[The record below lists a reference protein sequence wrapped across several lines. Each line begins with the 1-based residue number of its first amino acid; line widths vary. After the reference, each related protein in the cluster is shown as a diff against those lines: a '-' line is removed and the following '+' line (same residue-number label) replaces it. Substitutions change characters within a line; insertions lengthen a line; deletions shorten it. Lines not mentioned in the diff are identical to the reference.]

1 MIANKFIDFF
11 NENSSSTKF
20 YFKNFKKAI
29 LDQLTPKKLQISYD
43 KDEKSQAYELR
54 NCIVSNLGLNPCF
67 YENDGH
73 DTASLKSLITIL
85 VDTKNGD
92 LNENQIAQL
101 TLLVHLSKSICKK
114 VEQWDD
120 FFVDI
125 HFLRIDNE
133 SEFKFKS
140 QLIELFQ
147 QLKLSN
153 IIYSRILTAVK
164 IVTGN
169 NEANFEINELKLN
182 FFTSSFPGL
191 NGFSGINSI
200 YISQNR
206 IIDFINSLSTI
217 YNDQHTI
224 LEIVKLNFARMFV
237 NEATHVFIRR
247 VVKDFNASS
256 PKIEKENSDLNLI
269 LESGILGEKQVFT
282 ERKSWIKS
290 IHSLEFN
297 LKYCVNFLK
306 NILDG
311 KNVNFDL
318 EMSGCKINTNQIT
331 LMGIDCNEEENIEI
345 L

>member
-1 MIANKFIDFF
+1 
-11 NENSSSTKF
+11 
-20 YFKNFKKAI
+20 
-29 LDQLTPKKLQISYD
+29 
-43 KDEKSQAYELR
+43 
-54 NCIVSNLGLNPCF
+54 
-67 YENDGH
+67 
-73 DTASLKSLITIL
+73 
-85 VDTKNGD
+85 
-92 LNENQIAQL
+92 
-101 TLLVHLSKSICKK
+101 VHLSKSICKK

-153 IIYSRILTAVK
+153 IIYSRILRAVK

-182 FFTSSFPGL
+182 FFTSAFSGL

-200 YISQNR
+200 YVSQNR
-206 IIDFINSLSTI
+206 IEDFINLLSI
-217 YNDQHTI
+217 INNDQRTI

-237 NEATHVFIRR
+237 HEATDVFVRR

-269 LESGILGEKQVFT
+269 LESGILGEKQVFI
-282 ERKSWIKS
+282 ERISWIKS
-290 IHSLEFN
+290 IKSSKFN
-297 LKYCVNFLK
+297 LQYCVDFLK

-318 EMSGCKINTNQIT
+318 EMSGCKLNTNQIT
-331 LMGIDCNEEENIEI
+331 LMGIDCNEEENIEM
-345 L
+345 LQ